1 MPAPIIYLQPHTQT
15 KKTRFTD
22 PFGKEDS
29 MKKVLAI
36 AITLCL
42 VLALSGCGP
51 STSKEKTRYQAEF
64 LDLFDTMTQIVGYS
78 DTEDIF
84 SEQVNYTY
92 DSLEE
97 MHQLYDIYNDYDG
110 INNIKTINDNAGKAP
125 VKVDQKII
133 DLLKFSKEIYD
144 ISGGSVNVAFGS
156 VLKIWHDYRDA
167 GSANPDRAMLPPQ
180 NLLEAATK
188 HIDINDVIIDEK
200 NMTVYLSDSEMRLDV
215 GAIAKG
221 YATEQVAL
229 MLESKWPGISILL
242 SVGGN
247 VKAVGMKETGTETIP
262 WNVGITNPDD
272 QSAMLMTLNVSNYSM
287 VTSGDYQRY
296 YVVADKI
303 YHHIIDPQTLYPAV
317 HCRAVTIV
325 VPDSGLADGLSTA
338 AFILP
343 LEEAKALVQ
352 SHGGEAVFV
361 MNDGTLEYTSGFK
374 AFIKNLK

>member
-1 MPAPIIYLQPHTQT
+1 
-15 KKTRFTD
+15 
-22 PFGKEDS
+22 

-36 AITLCL
+36 AIILCL
-42 VLALSGCGP
+42 VLTLSGCGQ
-51 STSKEKTRYQAEF
+51 TGAKEKTRYQAEF

-78 DTEDIF
+78 DSEDLF
-84 SEQVNYTY
+84 SEQVNYVY
-92 DSLEE
+92 DNLEI

-110 INNIKTINDNAGKAP
+110 INNIKTINDNAGKTP

-133 DLLKFSKEIYD
+133 DLLKFSEEIYD
-144 ISGGSVNVAFGS
+144 ISNGRVNIAFGS

-167 GSANPDRAMLPPQ
+167 GTADPNRAALPPQ
-180 NLLEAATK
+180 DLLVAANQ
-188 HIDINDVIIDEK
+188 HIDINDVIIDEE
-200 NMTVYLSDSEMRLDV
+200 NMTVYLKDPEMRLDV

-221 YATEQVAL
+221 YATEQVAK
-229 MLESKWPGISILL
+229 MLEAKWPGISILL

-262 WNVGITNPDD
+262 WNVGITNPED

-296 YVVADKI
+296 YVVDEKV
-303 YHHIIDPQTLYPAV
+303 YHHIIDPQTLFPAA

-338 AFILP
+338 AFIMP
-343 LEEAKALVQ
+343 VEDAKVLVE
-352 SHGGEAVFV
+352 SYGGEAVFV
-361 MNDGTLEYTSGFK
+361 MNDGTLEYTSGFDK
-374 AFIKNLK
+374 FILKMN

>member
-1 MPAPIIYLQPHTQT
+1 
-15 KKTRFTD
+15 
-22 PFGKEDS
+22 
-29 MKKVLAI
+29 MKKVFAI
-36 AITLCL
+36 VITLCL

-51 STSKEKTRYQAEF
+51 SSSKEKTRYQAEF

-78 DTEDIF
+78 DSEDLF
-84 SEQVNYTY
+84 SEQVNYVY
-92 DSLEE
+92 DNLKD

-110 INNIKTINDNAGKAP
+110 INNIKTINDNAGKMP

-133 DLLKFSKEIYD
+133 DLLKFSKEVYD

-167 GSANPDRAMLPPQ
+167 GSANPDRAVLPPQ
-180 NLLEAATK
+180 SLLEAANK
-188 HIDINDVIIDEK
+188 HINIDDVVIDEK
-200 NMTVYLSDSEMRLDV
+200 NMTVYLSDPEMRLDV

-221 YATEQVAL
+221 YATEQAAL
-229 MLESKWPGISILL
+229 LLESKWPGISILL

-247 VKAVGMKETGTETIP
+247 VKAIGMKETGTETIP

-272 QSAMLMTLNVSNYSM
+272 QSAMLMTLNISDSSM

-296 YVVADKI
+296 YVVAEER
-303 YHHIIDPQTLYPAV
+303 YHHIIDPQTLFPAT

-338 AFILP
+338 AFIMP
-343 LEEAKALVQ
+343 VEKAKALVQ
-352 SHGGEAVFV
+352 SYGGEAVFV
-361 MNDGTLEYTSGFK
+361 MNDGSLEYTTDFK
-374 AFIKNLK
+374 SFILKMN

>member
-1 MPAPIIYLQPHTQT
+1 M
-15 KKTRFTD
+15 R
-22 PFGKEDS
+22 
-29 MKKVLAI
+29 KVLAI
-36 AITLCL
+36 AMTLCL
-42 VLALSGCGP
+42 VLTLVGCGQAE
-51 STSKEKTRYQAEF
+51 SKEKTRYQAEF

-78 DTEDIF
+78 DSEDLF
-84 SEQVNYTY
+84 SEQVNYAY
-92 DSLEE
+92 DSLES

-110 INNIKTINDNAGKAP
+110 INNMKTINDNAGKAP

-133 DLLKFSKEIYD
+133 DLLIFSKEIYG
-144 ISGGSVNVAFGS
+144 ISDGSVNVAFGS

-167 GSANPDRAMLPPQ
+167 GTANPDRAALPPQ
-180 NLLEAATK
+180 DLLEAANK

-200 NMTVYLSDSEMRLDV
+200 NMTVYLSDPEMRLDV

-221 YATEQVAL
+221 YATEQVAQ

-272 QSAMLMTLNVSNYSM
+272 QSAMLMTLNVSDYSM

-296 YVVADKI
+296 YVVDGKT
-303 YHHIIDPQTLYPAV
+303 YHHIIDPQTLFPAA

-343 LEEAKALVQ
+343 LEEAKALVE
-352 SHGGEAVFV
+352 SNGGEAVFV
-361 MNDGTLEYTSGFK
+361 MNDGTLEYTAGFK
-374 AFIKNLK
+374 TFILKMK

>member
-1 MPAPIIYLQPHTQT
+1 
-15 KKTRFTD
+15 
-22 PFGKEDS
+22 

-42 VLALSGCGP
+42 ILALSGCGQ
-51 STSKEKTRYQAEF
+51 TAAKEKTRYQAEF
-64 LDLFDTMTQIVGYS
+64 LNLFDTMTQIVGYS
-78 DTEDIF
+78 DSEDLF
-84 SEQVNYTY
+84 SEQVNYAY
-92 DSLEE
+92 ENLED
-97 MHQLYDIYNDYDG
+97 MHQMYDIYNDYDG
-110 INNIKTINDNAGKAP
+110 VNNIKTINDNAGKSP

-133 DLLKFSKEIYD
+133 DLLKFSKEVYD
-144 ISGGSVNVAFGS
+144 ISNGSVNIAFGS

-167 GSANPDRAMLPPQ
+167 GSANSDRAALPPA
-180 NLLEAATK
+180 NLLDAANK
-188 HIDINDVIIDEK
+188 HIDINNIIIDEK
-200 NMTVYLSDSEMRLDV
+200 NMTVYLSDPEMRLDV

-221 YATEQVAL
+221 YATEQVAQ

-247 VKAVGMKETGTETIP
+247 VKAVGMKETGKDTIP

-272 QSAMLMTLNVSNYSM
+272 QSAMLMTLNVSDYSM

-296 YVVADKI
+296 YEVDGKR
-303 YHHIIDPQTLYPAV
+303 YHHIIDPQTLFPAT

-343 LEEAKALVQ
+343 VEEAKALVQ
-352 SHGGEAVFV
+352 SYGAEAVFV
-361 MNDGTLEYTSGFK
+361 MNDGTLTYTSGFK
-374 AFIKNLK
+374 AFIQKMN

>member
-1 MPAPIIYLQPHTQT
+1 MPAPIIYLLKHSMKILTHYEG
-15 KKTRFTD
+15 

-29 MKKVLAI
+29 MKKVLSI

-42 VLALSGCGP
+42 VLVLSGCGQV
-51 STSKEKTRYQAEF
+51 TSKEKTRYQAEF

-78 DTEDIF
+78 DSEDLF
-84 SEQVNYTY
+84 GEQVNYVY
-92 DSLEE
+92 DNLEE

-125 VKVDQKII
+125 VMVDQKII
-133 DLLKFSKEIYD
+133 DLLKFSKEVYD
-144 ISGGSVNVAFGS
+144 LSDGSVNVAFGS

-167 GSANPDRAMLPPQ
+167 GTANPDRAALPPQ
-180 NLLEAATK
+180 DLLETANK

-200 NMTVYLSDSEMRLDV
+200 NMTVYLSDPEMRLDV

-221 YATEQVAL
+221 YATEQVSL
-229 MLESKWPGISILL
+229 NLDSKWPGISILL

-247 VKAVGMKETGTETIP
+247 VKAIGMKETGIETIP
-262 WNVGITNPDD
+262 WNVGITNPND
-272 QSAMLMTLNVSNYSM
+272 QSAMLMTLNVSDYSM

-296 YVVADKI
+296 YVVADKT
-303 YHHIIDPQTLYPAV
+303 YHHIIDPLTLYPAM

-325 VPDSGLADGLSTA
+325 APDSGIADCLSTA

-343 LEEAKALVQ
+343 LEQAKSLVQ
-352 SHGGEAVFV
+352 SQGGEAVFV
-361 MNDGTLEYTSGFK
+361 MNDGSMEYTSGFK
-374 AFIKNLK
+374 SFILKMN

>member
-1 MPAPIIYLQPHTQT
+1 
-15 KKTRFTD
+15 
-22 PFGKEDS
+22 

-36 AITLCL
+36 AMILCL
-42 VLALSGCGP
+42 VLTLSGCGQ
-51 STSKEKTRYQAEF
+51 TAAKEKTRYQAEF

-78 DTEDIF
+78 DSEELF
-84 SEQVNYTY
+84 SEQVNYVY
-92 DSLEE
+92 DNLEI
-97 MHQLYDIYNDYDG
+97 MHQMYDIYNDYDG
-110 INNIKTINDNAGKAP
+110 VNNIKTINDNAGKTP

-144 ISGGSVNVAFGS
+144 ISNGSVNIAFGS

-167 GSANPDRAMLPPQ
+167 GTADPERASLPPQ
-180 NLLEAATK
+180 TLLDAANE
-188 HIDINDVIIDEK
+188 HIDIKDVVIDEE
-200 NMTVYLSDSEMRLDV
+200 NMTVYLKDPEMRLDV

-221 YATEQVAL
+221 YATEQVAK
-229 MLESKWPGISILL
+229 MLETKWPGISILL

-247 VKAVGMKETGTETIP
+247 VKAVGMKETGAETIP

-272 QSAMLMTLNVSNYSM
+272 QSAMLMTLNVSDYSM

-296 YVVADKI
+296 YVVDEKV
-303 YHHIIDPQTLYPAV
+303 YHHIIDPQTLFPAA

-338 AFILP
+338 AYIMP
-343 LEEAKALVQ
+343 VEEAKVLVQ
-352 SHGGEAVFV
+352 SYGGEAVFV

-374 AFIKNLK
+374 TFILKMN